1 MYIKPS
7 VAQGALP
14 FQYETEK
21 TQSNYTGLAGLP
33 SYLELSVV
41 SGLADSINENLHTKV
56 QGWTDLQ
63 ELMALIMLHLAGG
76 EHVED
81 LNILQADDG
90 FCRLMRKVETHGL
103 PRAARRKLEKRWRK
117 ERHRSVP
124 SPSSAFRFLESFH
137 DASQEKLRRPGVAFI
152 PAPNIHLQA
161 LPLINSALVGFAQK
175 RRPETVGTLD
185 MDATLIGT
193 SKQEALPCYK
203 GYPSYQPINT
213 YWVEQDL
220 VLHTEF
226 RDGNVPAGFQQL
238 RVFKEALDLL
248 PEGVETVRLRSD
260 TAGYQHDLLRYC
272 EMGENER
279 FGRIEFAIACD
290 VTPEFKEAVKEVPR
304 KEWHKIYEK
313 KKGKLVESA
322 REWAEVCYVPNA
334 IGHSL
339 NGPVYRYLA
348 IRESLKQ
355 AVLPGMESQMK
366 LPFPT
371 MEMEGQHY
379 KVFGLVTNM
388 DWEGEGLIHWSNK
401 RCGKCEEANGV
412 LKNDLAGG
420 KLPSGKFGANAA
432 WWWISVMAANLNAIM
447 KRLVLGGSWVNKR
460 LKAIRFWLINIPG
473 RVMERSRQLFIRIT
487 AGHPAFDLLL
497 MIRRKL
503 AEWAAMPPG

>member
-1 MYIKPS
+1 MCIKSS
-7 VAQGALP
+7 VAQGTLP
-14 FQYETEK
+14 FQYVAEK
-21 TQSNYTGLAGLP
+21 TKSNYTGLAGLP
-33 SYLELSVV
+33 LYLELSVV
-41 SGLADSINENLHTKV
+41 SGLAASINENLHTKV

-63 ELMALIMLHLAGG
+63 ELMSLINLHLAGG

-81 LNILQADDG
+81 LEVLQADGG
-90 FCRLMRKVETHGL
+90 FCRLMRRVETHGL

-117 ERHRSVP
+117 EQHRSVP
-124 SPSSAFRFLESFH
+124 SSSSAFRFLESFH

-161 LPLINSALVGFAQK
+161 LPLINSDLVGFAQK
-175 RRPETVGTLD
+175 RQLETMATLD
-185 MDATLIGT
+185 MDATLIFT

-203 GYPSYQPINT
+203 GDISYQPINT
-213 YWVEQDL
+213 YWVEQNL
-220 VLHTEF
+220 ILHTEF

-260 TAGYQHDLLRYC
+260 TAGYQHNLLRYC
-272 EMGENER
+272 EMEENKR
-279 FGRIEFAIACD
+279 FGRIEFAIGSD
-290 VTPEFKEAVKEVPR
+290 VTPAFKLSVREVEP
-304 KEWHKIYEK
+304 KEWNKIYKK
-313 KKGKLVESA
+313 KKGKLVESG
-322 REWAEVCYVPNA
+322 REWAEVCYVPNE

-339 NGPVYRYLA
+339 NGPAYRYLA
-348 IRESLKQ
+348 IREPLRQ
-355 AVLPGMESQMK
+355 AALPGLDSQMK

-388 DWEGEGLIHWSNK
+388 DWEGEKLIHWSNK
-401 RCGKCEEANGV
+401 RCGKCEETNGV

-420 KLPSGKFGANAA
+420 TLPSGKFGANAA
-432 WWWISVMAANLNAIM
+432 WWWVTVMAANLNAIM

-473 RVMERSRQLFIRIT
+473 RVVERSRQLFIRIT
-487 AGHPAFDLLL
+487 DGHPAFALLL